1 MRSMAGQ
8 EAHEHHFV
16 PEFLLR
22 PWCVEGLLQGYWW
35 DDRRGELACKRKG
48 TRGFCW
54 QLDLLT
60 LGSHSLGRD
69 ALEKV
74 FLGDIDTKGAKARDR
89 LLAGGPR
96 NLNAD
101 QRCDFARLLLSLDVR
116 RPAIVSKLRVMGP
129 RHIAKSLDDDP
140 EILAAMESEGLVGTP
155 STYIEQLGT
164 CLEDRALVTIQ
175 RLVDNPKIGGRLI
188 NAHWHVVR
196 IGPFDGSLV
205 LSDRPLIRFRG
216 YDHPGAAWVLPLT
229 PKTAFVALNHP
240 SNLERIKRVT
250 PQRFAKEVNASS
262 VNQAER
268 FVFCADT
275 SHEPWLAK
283 RLGEPAK

>member
-1 MRSMAGQ
+1 
-8 EAHEHHFV
+8 
-16 PEFLLR
+16 
-22 PWCVEGLLQGYWW
+22 
-35 DDRRGELACKRKG
+35 
-48 TRGFCW
+48 
-54 QLDLLT
+54 
-60 LGSHSLGRD
+60 LGKD

-74 FLGDIDTKGAKARDR
+74 FFGHIDTKGANARDR
-89 LLAGGPR
+89 LLVGGSGS
-96 NLNAD
+96 LNGE
-101 QRCDFARLLLSLDVR
+101 QRCDFARLLLSLDIR
-116 RPAIVSKLRVMGP
+116 RPAIVSTLRVMG
-129 RHIAKSLDDDP
+129 RQRIAESLDGDP
-140 EILAAMESEGLVGTP
+140 EILAAMEGEGLAGAP
-155 STYIEQLGT
+155 SSYIEQLGI
-164 CLEDRALVTIQ
+164 CLEDSALGTIQ

-205 LSDRPLIRFRG
+205 LSDRPLIRLRG

-229 PKTAFVALNHP
+229 PNAAFVALNHP
-240 SNLERIKRVT
+240 SNLERIKRVA